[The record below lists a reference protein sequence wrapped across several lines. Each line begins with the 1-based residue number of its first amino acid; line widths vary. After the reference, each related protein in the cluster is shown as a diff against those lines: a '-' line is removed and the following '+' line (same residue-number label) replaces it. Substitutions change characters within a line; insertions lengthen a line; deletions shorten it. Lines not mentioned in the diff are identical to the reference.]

1 MQDDHAY
8 RRDTDKEAQHDK
20 TFDKKT
26 AHGRYVVN
34 ISRGQV
40 NMVGAAVAL
49 ILLTPHFGICAAGCQ
64 LNLFLID
71 IDSCGYIF
79 GHQARR

>member
-49 ILLTPHFGICAAGCQ
+49 ILLTPHFGI
-64 LNLFLID
+64 
-71 IDSCGYIF
+71 
-79 GHQARR
+79 

>member
-34 ISRGQV
+34 ISRDQV
-40 NMVGAAVAL
+40 NMGGQADGI
-49 ILLTPHFGICAAGCQ
+49 ILLP
-64 LNLFLID
+64 
-71 IDSCGYIF
+71 SS
-79 GHQARR
+79 R